1 MEGAAADRGDHRTWP
16 WALATAGAILVGL
29 FLRLDHL
36 TSRGLWLDEALGVKI
51 ASLPTLSDMLRAVA
65 QEIHPPLFYILLRPW
80 IAAFG
85 DTDFSVRFFIALWG
99 CLGIYGVYVL
109 CRFGLN
115 WSLRT
120 SNLAALLSAILPL
133 HAYYSQEVRPYALIF
148 AFSCFSLSF
157 LFRAHRDQSLPLSI
171 LYGVF
176 QALVLYLHHTAILFC
191 VTVNVLYFGSLF
203 LYRDITGR
211 RLRNFFLANGI
222 SCVLYLPWLPLFI
235 QQLKSPTIFSGF
247 RYWVPQPSPKDLIE
261 GLAKIMGIWEWHLP
275 VHIPG
280 FVSILAAVPILCLLF
295 CGFLTLARKH
305 QSGAFV
311 LAFVV
316 PAYPLLIYGLS
327 HWLFPVWL
335 LRILVPAAIGVPVI
349 AARGAEHSF
358 FSGKTARLAA
368 VLGLSVGLALFTSLN
383 LLGTYSKENW
393 KGAAQ
398 YVSRKFQPEDS
409 VQIYREFYAIA
420 LERYIPPGIRVNR
433 IRLRREAGEEDLS
446 EKLARSVLD
455 SGEKSRR
462 IYLVLAG
469 SDVPP
474 SRLLSLLKNTMIL
487 IEEKSFYGLDILVLK
502 KNRPEDNPAETVPN
516 KEITPTE
523 SR

>member
-1 MEGAAADRGDHRTWP
+1 MDGAAADRGNRRTWP
-16 WALATAGAILVGL
+16 WALATTGAVLVGL

-36 TSRGLWLDEALGVKI
+36 ASRGLWLDEALGVRI
-51 ASLPTLSDMLRAVA
+51 ASLPTFPDMLRAVA

-80 IAAFG
+80 MAAFG

-120 SNLAALLSAILPL
+120 SNLAALFAAILPL
-133 HAYYSQEVRPYALIF
+133 PAYYSQEVRPYALIF
-148 AFSCFSLSF
+148 ALSCFSLSF
-157 LFRAHRDQSLPLSI
+157 LFRAHRDQRLSLAI
-171 LYGVF
+171 LYGAF

-191 VTVNVLYFGSLF
+191 FTVNVLYFGSLF
-203 LYRDITGR
+203 LYRELNGR
-211 RLRNFFLANGI
+211 RLRNFFLANGV
-222 SCVLYLPWLPLFI
+222 SFVLYLPWLSLFF

-247 RYWVPQPSPKDLIE
+247 RYWVPQPSPKDLIQ
-261 GLAKIMGIWEWHLP
+261 GLANIIGVWEWRLP
-275 VHIPG
+275 LPLPG

-311 LAFVV
+311 LAFAV
-316 PAYPLLIYGLS
+316 PAYPLLIYALS
-327 HWLFPVWL
+327 HWLLPVWL

-349 AARGAEHSF
+349 AARGAEHAF
-358 FSGKTARLAA
+358 FSGKTARSAA

-383 LLGTYSKENW
+383 LLRTYSKENW

-398 YVSRKFQPEDS
+398 YVLRKFQPEDS

-433 IRLRREAGEEDLS
+433 IRLRREAGDEDLS
-446 EKLARSVLD
+446 NKLARSVLE
-455 SGEKSRR
+455 SAEKSRK
-462 IYLVLAG
+462 IFLVLAG

-474 SRLLSLLKNTMIL
+474 WRLLSALKKMMTLL
-487 IEEKSFYGLDILVLK
+487 EQKSFYGVDILVLK
-502 KNRPEDNPAETVPN
+502 KNSGERNPAEKVPN
-516 KEITPTE
+516 KDIKVKE
-523 SR
+523 